1 MKKIT
6 YILVVLM
13 LLCAVGVDAKSK
25 KEKKTKA
32 PKKEKVAKSEY
43 KKANVFIFGFSASF
57 NDSIVYMTNIDEL
70 KGVDVEKKSKFLRN
84 REDYSDQLKT
94 YLKGTGVK
102 NPTCVVCFAEK
113 RKNAEKKY
121 FDFKKRYTGGKAK
134 GYVMVNIDH
143 DSFNFKEIEN
153 ND

>member
-1 MKKIT
+1 M
-6 YILVVLM
+6 VLM
-13 LLCAVGVDAKSK
+13 LLCAAGVDAKSK
-25 KEKKTKA
+25 KAKKAKA
-32 PKKEKVAKSEY
+32 PKKEKVVKSEY
-43 KKANVFIFGFSASF
+43 RKANVLIFGFSASF

-84 REDYSDQLKT
+84 REDYSDQLKN

-113 RKNAEKKY
+113 RKDVEKKY
-121 FDFKKRYTGGKAK
+121 FNFKKRYTGTKAK
-134 GYVMVNIDH
+134 GYVMVNVDH
-143 DSFNFKEIEN
+143 DSFKFKEIEN